1 MRNPA
6 RIGYTLQ
13 CIANAWAKHP
23 DMRLGQLI
31 VNATQRP
38 ETGLGSLFYIDDEE
52 LIEALQAFDAARK
65 DEG

>member
-13 CIANAWAKHP
+13 CLANVWAKHP
-23 DMRLGQLI
+23 DLRLGQLI
-31 VNATQRP
+31 VNAAQRP
-38 ETGLGSLFYIDDEE
+38 ETGLGSLFYIEDEA